1 MKALIRN
8 GADLT
13 IAGND
18 GFTPMRLALGCK
30 NITFALELLCHGL
43 AVDEETS
50 KRMRRVLFFGMIMEK
65 LELLRHGK
73 PMGASLLCEEERH
86 FMWRVGFF
94 LSWKYPEAAFKA
106 YRAIRSFITYH
117 GIFMTRG
124 FVPLREDDESI
135 WHMAK
140 RLDKRKRR

>member
-1 MKALIRN
+1 MPVCLRISLVS
-8 GADLT
+8 LT
-13 IAGND
+13 H
-18 GFTPMRLALGCK
+18 TCRC
-30 NITFALELLCHGL
+30 L

-117 GIFMTRG
+117 GIFMG
-124 FVPLREDDESI
+124 PGYDLGDESI
-135 WHMAK
+135 WKATRPCSLPCGK
-140 RLDKRKRR
+140 ILLVTQTNQSK